1 MTEGELVEQV
11 VHMAI
16 EFKEDGGS
24 CSEFVGTVML
34 VVAKLG
40 SESASEETFKAAMNK
55 AIERAYE
62 FSSKKSPPHCQSNP
76 PNSDW
81 QNN

>member
-1 MTEGELVEQV
+1 MDQV
-11 VHMAI
+11 VKLAM
-16 EFKEDGGS
+16 KYKDEDGS
-24 CSEFVGTVML
+24 CAEFVGTVMF

-40 SESASEETFKAAMNK
+40 SESTSEETLKAAMDK

-62 FSSKKSPPHCQSNP
+62 FSSKKSPPHSRSISP
-76 PNSDW
+76 DSDW

>member
-1 MTEGELVEQV
+1 MTEGELVERL
-11 VHMAI
+11 VHLAMKFR
-16 EFKEDGGS
+16 EEDGS
-24 CSEFVGTVML
+24 CAEFVGTVML

-40 SESASEETFKAAMNK
+40 SESTSKECLKAAMDK

-62 FSSKKSPPHCQSNP
+62 FSSKESPPHCQSNP